1 MMTII
6 YNGIVCND
14 DVGADGD
21 DDFSNRVE
29 LLNGFDTNVNEGGVY
44 GDNNNGC
51 GDGDFDD
58 LILSVLIPVNTLKI
72 NIHISFS

>member
-1 MMTII
+1 MMMLVLMVMMISVI
-6 YNGIVCND
+6 E
-14 DVGADGD
+14 
-21 DDFSNRVE
+21 FE

-44 GDNNNGC
+44 GNNNNGC

>member
-1 MMTII
+1 MMMLVLMVMMISVI
-6 YNGIVCND
+6 E
-14 DVGADGD
+14 
-21 DDFSNRVE
+21 FE

>member
-1 MMTII
+1 MLVLMVMMISVTE
-6 YNGIVCND
+6 
-14 DVGADGD
+14 
-21 DDFSNRVE
+21 FE
-29 LLNGFDTNVNEGGVY
+29 LLNGFDTNVNKGGVY

>member
-1 MMTII
+1 MMMLVLMVMMISVI
-6 YNGIVCND
+6 E
-14 DVGADGD
+14 
-21 DDFSNRVE
+21 FE

-44 GDNNNGC
+44 GDNNNDC

-58 LILSVLIPVNTLKI
+58 LILLVLIPVNTLKI

>member
-1 MMTII
+1 MMMLVLMVMMISVI
-6 YNGIVCND
+6 E
-14 DVGADGD
+14 
-21 DDFSNRVE
+21 FE

-58 LILSVLIPVNTLKI
+58 LILSVLIPVNTFKI

>member
-1 MMTII
+1 MIMLVLMVMMISVI
-6 YNGIVCND
+6 E
-14 DVGADGD
+14 
-21 DDFSNRVE
+21 FE

>member
-1 MMTII
+1 MMMLVLMVMMIPVI
-6 YNGIVCND
+6 E
-14 DVGADGD
+14 
-21 DDFSNRVE
+21 FE
-29 LLNGFDTNVNEGGVY
+29 LLNGFDTNVNEGGLY

>member
-1 MMTII
+1 MMLVLMVMMISVI
-6 YNGIVCND
+6 E
-14 DVGADGD
+14 
-21 DDFSNRVE
+21 FE
-29 LLNGFDTNVNEGGVY
+29 LLNGFDTNVNEGGLY

-72 NIHISFS
+72 NIHTSFS

>member
-1 MMTII
+1 MLVLMVMMISVI
-6 YNGIVCND
+6 E
-14 DVGADGD
+14 
-21 DDFSNRVE
+21 FE
-29 LLNGFDTNVNEGGVY
+29 LLNGFDTYVNEGGVY

>member
-1 MMTII
+1 MMMLVLMVMMISVI
-6 YNGIVCND
+6 E
-14 DVGADGD
+14 
-21 DDFSNRVE
+21 FE

-72 NIHISFS
+72 DIYISFS

>member
-1 MMTII
+1 MMLVLMVMMISVI
-6 YNGIVCND
+6 E
-14 DVGADGD
+14 
-21 DDFSNRVE
+21 FE
-29 LLNGFDTNVNEGGVY
+29 LLNGFDTNVNEGGLY

>member
-1 MMTII
+1 MMMLVLMVMMIPVI
-6 YNGIVCND
+6 E
-14 DVGADGD
+14 
-21 DDFSNRVE
+21 FE

>member
-1 MMTII
+1 MMMLVLMVMMISVTE
-6 YNGIVCND
+6 
-14 DVGADGD
+14 
-21 DDFSNRVE
+21 FE

>member
-1 MMTII
+1 MMMLVLMVMMISVI
-6 YNGIVCND
+6 E
-14 DVGADGD
+14 
-21 DDFSNRVE
+21 FE

-51 GDGDFDD
+51 GDRDFDD

>member
-1 MMTII
+1 MMMLVLMVIMI
-6 YNGIVCND
+6 SV
-14 DVGADGD
+14 VE
-21 DDFSNRVE
+21 FE

>member
-1 MMTII
+1 MMMLVLMVKMISVI
-6 YNGIVCND
+6 E
-14 DVGADGD
+14 
-21 DDFSNRVE
+21 FE

>member
-1 MMTII
+1 MMMLVLMVMMISVI
-6 YNGIVCND
+6 E
-14 DVGADGD
+14 
-21 DDFSNRVE
+21 FE
-29 LLNGFDTNVNEGGVY
+29 LLNGFDTNLNEGGVY
-44 GDNNNGC
+44 GDNNVC

>member
-1 MMTII
+1 MMMLVLMVMMISVI
-6 YNGIVCND
+6 E
-14 DVGADGD
+14 
-21 DDFSNRVE
+21 FE
-29 LLNGFDTNVNEGGVY
+29 LLNGFETNVNEGGVY

>member
-1 MMTII
+1 MMMLVLMVMMISVI
-6 YNGIVCND
+6 E
-14 DVGADGD
+14 
-21 DDFSNRVE
+21 FE

-72 NIHISFS
+72 NIYISFS

>member
-1 MMTII
+1 MLVLMVMMISVI
-6 YNGIVCND
+6 E
-14 DVGADGD
+14 
-21 DDFSNRVE
+21 FE
-29 LLNGFDTNVNEGGVY
+29 LLNGFDTNVNEGDVY

-58 LILSVLIPVNTLKI
+58 LILSVLIPANTLKI

>member
-1 MMTII
+1 MMMLVLMVMMISVI
-6 YNGIVCND
+6 E
-14 DVGADGD
+14 
-21 DDFSNRVE
+21 FE

-72 NIHISFS
+72 NIHTSFS

>member
-1 MMTII
+1 MMMLVLMVMMISVI
-6 YNGIVCND
+6 E
-14 DVGADGD
+14 
-21 DDFSNRVE
+21 FE
-29 LLNGFDTNVNEGGVY
+29 FLNGFDTNVNEGGVY

>member
-1 MMTII
+1 MMMLVLMVMMISVI
-6 YNGIVCND
+6 E
-14 DVGADGD
+14 
-21 DDFSNRVE
+21 FE

-72 NIHISFS
+72 DIHISFS

>member
-1 MMTII
+1 MMMLVLMVMMISVI
-6 YNGIVCND
+6 E
-14 DVGADGD
+14 
-21 DDFSNRVE
+21 FE

-58 LILSVLIPVNTLKI
+58 LILSVLIPLNTLKI
-72 NIHISFS
+72 NIHTSFS

>member
-1 MMTII
+1 MMMLVLMVMMISVI
-6 YNGIVCND
+6 E
-14 DVGADGD
+14 
-21 DDFSNRVE
+21 FE

-51 GDGDFDD
+51 GDGDFDN

>member
-1 MMTII
+1 M
-6 YNGIVCND
+6 
-14 DVGADGD
+14 
-21 DDFSNRVE
+21 
-29 LLNGFDTNVNEGGVY
+29 LNGFDTNVNEGGVY

>member
-1 MMTII
+1 MLVLMVMMISVI
-6 YNGIVCND
+6 E
-14 DVGADGD
+14 
-21 DDFSNRVE
+21 FE

>member
-1 MMTII
+1 MMMLVLMVMMISVI
-6 YNGIVCND
+6 E
-14 DVGADGD
+14 
-21 DDFSNRVE
+21 FE
-29 LLNGFDTNVNEGGVY
+29 LLNGFDTNVNEGGLY

>member
-1 MMTII
+1 MMMLVLMVMMISVI
-6 YNGIVCND
+6 E
-14 DVGADGD
+14 
-21 DDFSNRVE
+21 FE
-29 LLNGFDTNVNEGGVY
+29 LLNGFDTNVNEGDVY